1 MHPMTS
7 VRTMCVVL
15 PIERKDTHTNPNSHT
30 NILLKFVDF
39 CVFLSWFEIC
49 FGSEKCP
56 NVVNGKSLKNLGS
69 QSTRR
74 DFLEFERKSFR
85 IMKLV
90 CFPVLL
96 HFGDGGRRGGMGH
109 IVGIMIIYS
118 KIEILL
124 FTWPLCR
131 GLVSILI
138 RPHFLS

>member
-1 MHPMTS
+1 MSLPCRNLLQSLSIRPMTS
-7 VRTMCVVL
+7 VRRMCVVL

-30 NILLKFVDF
+30 NILLKLVDF

-90 CFPVLL
+90 CFPILL
-96 HFGDGGRRGGMGH
+96 HFGDRGKKRRNGTHSGNH
-109 IVGIMIIYS
+109 DY
-118 KIEILL
+118 IL
-124 FTWPLCR
+124 
-131 GLVSILI
+131 
-138 RPHFLS
+138 

>member
-1 MHPMTS
+1 MSLPCRNLLQSLSIHPMTS
-7 VRTMCVVL
+7 VRRMCVVL

-96 HFGDGGRRGGMGH
+96 HFGDRGKKRRNGTHSGNH
-109 IVGIMIIYS
+109 DY
-118 KIEILL
+118 IL
-124 FTWPLCR
+124 
-131 GLVSILI
+131 
-138 RPHFLS
+138 